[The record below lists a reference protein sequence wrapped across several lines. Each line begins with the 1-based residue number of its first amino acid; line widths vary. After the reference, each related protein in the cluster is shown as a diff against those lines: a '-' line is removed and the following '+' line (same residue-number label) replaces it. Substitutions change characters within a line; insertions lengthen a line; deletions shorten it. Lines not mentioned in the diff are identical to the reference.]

1 MIPAACLRLGTGEKI
16 PIMRNAHRHP
26 CSNPVR
32 VVAFNTDEEWSRD
45 VSDDVADELRERC
58 AQRGAVPE
66 FLIEFLEAHDTG
78 GPFQLPLPMA
88 I

>member
-16 PIMRNAHRHP
+16 PIMRNAHRHL

-45 VSDDVADELRERC
+45 VSDELRERC